1 MEKDFDK
8 QPIDELIANDNQDV
22 SNYNNST
29 SFIKNNQY
37 SNQIQKEYTPP
48 ENSWNSQRIRTNK
61 IEKSRNYG
69 TDYLINESLKG
80 ITIGIDKI
88 ADRFKLTNDNKTS
101 KVSTECYVGAWIWFI
116 LLLII
121 DISLLNKIIF
131 FAFLPIQ
138 AISAYYMIIYNV
150 QNPKVD
156 TIADIYK
163 QCRNNI
169 VDSIANDS
177 TQVIKTIETN
187 NDNSLSLNIKDY
199 KQAIQENINNEILD
213 SELNHRINGILN
225 ILPNGAHNGLIVAT
239 KSSENI
245 NEKQLYRNVLKK
257 ICDALQASDIDI
269 ESEFKA
275 GKFDVIKVECFGYNY
290 TVYLVT
296 SGKITKRLTDTMVK
310 EKIGVQ
316 FKSQNGRI
324 QTGKKEIINVDV
336 KQTSNNTCITI
347 QSSETKPI
355 FLKDLLKDVEAIN
368 SMSKFKLKALIGSN
382 MEGNPIIADYADR
395 KHNIILGETGSG
407 KSWYTV
413 YLINMLCSLNSP
425 ELLNFYILD
434 PKHDPQLEMLTEYPH
449 VRGYETDIN
458 KFKDIIEGG
467 YKEHKH
473 RANEI
478 FPSMVSVKTENRTYG
493 VTDIQ
498 AYNKKAE
505 KKKIKPVPY
514 IIVVFDEIVS
524 TMNTLKLNN
533 KDMYDELRV
542 SITNVAV
549 ETRSSGVYLML
560 IGQRTKDDI
569 IPTTAAQ
576 QMTTKSIMISQPATI
591 KHVLGDVQPERVP
604 IGQGQCLMVTDGN
617 QEFMQVPVLAE
628 DTDEVLTTT
637 IELTKLWSDFPKDKL
652 SPIELFE
659 CKEEYIDLDDFLDM
673 EDEAQEI
680 KDKDFKALI
689 NLVTSNGG
697 MQLKDIPYSK
707 EFIDKALKEG
717 LFIEIEGYI
726 MPSSF

>member
-8 QPIDELIANDNQDV
+8 QPIDELIANDNQDI

-37 SNQIQKEYTPP
+37 SNQIPKDYTPP

-61 IEKSRNYG
+61 IEKSKNHG
-69 TDYLINESLKG
+69 TDYLLNESLKG

-88 ADRFKLTNDNKTS
+88 ADRFRLISDNKAS

-116 LLLII
+116 LLLFV
-121 DISLLNKIIF
+121 DISLLDKVIF

-138 AISAYYMIIYNV
+138 AVSAYYMIIYNV
-150 QNPKVD
+150 QSPKND
-156 TIADIYK
+156 TIADIYR
-163 QCRNNI
+163 QCHNNI

-187 NDNSLSLNIKDY
+187 NNNSLILNTNDY
-199 KQAIQENINNEILD
+199 KQAIKENITNEIAD
-213 SELNHRINGILN
+213 SELNHRVNGILKV
-225 ILPNGAHNGLIVAT
+225 LPDGAHNGLFVAT
-239 KSSENI
+239 KSSENP
-245 NEKQLYRNVLKK
+245 NEKQLYRDVLKK

-269 ESEFKA
+269 ESEFIA
-275 GKFDVIKVECFGYNY
+275 GKFDVTKVECFGYNY

-296 SGKITKRLTDTMVK
+296 SGKITKKLTDTMVK
-310 EKIGVQ
+310 EKIGAQ
-316 FKSQNGRI
+316 FKSQKGRI
-324 QTGKKEIINVDV
+324 QTGKKENVTVDV
-336 KQTSNNTCITI
+336 KQTSSNTCITI

-368 SMSKFKLKALIGSN
+368 AMSKFKLKALIGSN

-425 ELLNFYILD
+425 KLLNFYILD

-449 VRGYETDIN
+449 VRGYETDIY
-458 KFKDIIEGG
+458 KFKDVIESG
-467 YKEHKH
+467 YKEHKR
-473 RANEI
+473 RANDI

-498 AYNKKAE
+498 AYNKQAT
-505 KKKIKPVPY
+505 KKNIKPVPY
-514 IIVVFDEIVS
+514 IILVFDEIVS
-524 TMNTLKLNN
+524 TMNTLKIQNR
-533 KDMYDELRV
+533 DMYDELRA

-628 DTDEVLTTT
+628 DTDEVLRTT

-652 SPIELFE
+652 APIELFNN
-659 CKEEYIDLDDFLDM
+659 KEEYINLDDILDM
-673 EDEAQEI
+673 EDEAQEFN
-680 KDKDFKALI
+680 DKDFKALI

-707 EFIDKALKEG
+707 ELIDKAVNEG
-717 LFIEIEGYI
+717 LFIELDGYI